1 MSRFSLVHFHQYM
14 NTLKPAFIQVN
25 IAHFKS
31 RRGSES
37 GKGRNENKSER
48 VRSESGS
55 ASASGS
61 RMLVDESAK
70 M

>member
-1 MSRFSLVHFHQYM
+1 M
-14 NTLKPAFIQVN
+14 NTLEPAFIQVN
-25 IAHFKS
+25 TAHFKS

-37 GKGRNENKSER
+37 GKGRKENKSER
-48 VRSESGS
+48 VRSESGGARASAS

-61 RMLVDESAK
+61 RMLIDESAK